1 MESIEGGCRAH
12 RSPVAKPNLAQRP
25 WPVIIRLYRYQI
37 KDLLI
42 REARRGGKLQYHYQ
56 QREGMALLSR
66 WREGLCGQPI
76 HCICIILSIYVML
89 LTTSVTLS
97 FAAVCRR
104 LDDTWL
110 LWLRED
116 CSAVV
121 LSICSCQHSAYLY
134 TYMHVLVPLLFYFFL
149 SHFSTFCVSGKM
161 FCSDVVEGTAI
172 SDQKLKGLIMNLFYR
187 IFVFSFWIR

>member
-1 MESIEGGCRAH
+1 MSVPVLVKAMLNWWLALMTWKADRTLVESIEGGCRAH
-12 RSPVAKPNLAQRP
+12 RSPAAKPNLGQRP

-42 REARRGGKLQYHYQ
+42 REAQRRGKLQYHYQ
-56 QREGMALLSR
+56 QREGMASLSR

-104 LDDTWL
+104 LDSQMLHRYLAAMVTGRLFSSGFKYL
-110 LWLRED
+110 LM
-116 CSAVV
+116 SALCIFVY
-121 LSICSCQHSAYLY
+121 IHARI
-134 TYMHVLVPLLFYFFL
+134 
-149 SHFSTFCVSGKM
+149 
-161 FCSDVVEGTAI
+161 GTAFI
-172 SDQKLKGLIMNLFYR
+172 WL
-187 IFVFSFWIR
+187 FSFSLFNTLCIW